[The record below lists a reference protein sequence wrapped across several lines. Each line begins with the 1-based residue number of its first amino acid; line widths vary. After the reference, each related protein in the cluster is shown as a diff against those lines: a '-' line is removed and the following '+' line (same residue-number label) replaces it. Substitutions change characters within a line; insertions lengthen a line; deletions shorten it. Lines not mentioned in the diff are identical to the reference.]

1 MAQAARP
8 RPTSGRAVT
17 PLWIVSLFL
26 TLTETVLGIA
36 VIQTVGGVQIALT
49 VFVLTF
55 PLGVAAAFFVILWSR
70 PWVFYSPAEYGDT
83 DVGRYVDALAQAK
96 FSRTTTRTAD
106 VPGEITVVGNPDQLR
121 LLFKAAGT
129 SWHKSTKAMDVGT
142 GCIVQ
147 VSNEILNPDGSVS
160 VAEAL
165 AFVPGVQIEEDGDG
179 RGRHLRPMEQ
189 AV

>member
-26 TLTETVLGIA
+26 TLTETVLGVA

-49 VFVLTF
+49 VFVLT
-55 PLGVAAAFFVILWSR
+55 
-70 PWVFYSPAEYGDT
+70 
-83 DVGRYVDALAQAK
+83 
-96 FSRTTTRTAD
+96 
-106 VPGEITVVGNPDQLR
+106 R

-142 GCIVQ
+142 GCMVQ

-165 AFVPGVQIEEDGDG
+165 AFVPGVRIEEDGDG

-189 AV
+189 AA